1 MRALVYTTNALA
13 SPGEWGWA
21 RRTRNALR
29 RPRVLTFAMLTRLA
43 FTALRIFLASED
55 GDTMS
60 QVVWSVGF
68 ILLVGVIAVVVGP
81 EIGANWRE
89 FVGKPTR

>member
-1 MRALVYTTNALA
+1 
-13 SPGEWGWA
+13 
-21 RRTRNALR
+21 
-29 RPRVLTFAMLTRLA
+29 MLTYA
-43 FTALRIFLASED
+43 ALTCLRTFLVRED

-68 ILLVGVIAVVVGP
+68 IILVGVIAVVIGP
-81 EIGANWRE
+81 KIGADWRE

>member
-1 MRALVYTTNALA
+1 MGLGMTI
-13 SPGEWGWA
+13 
-21 RRTRNALR
+21 RNA
-29 RPRVLTFAMLTRLA
+29 VLSLGVPTYAMFTHFAFMAVRNFVA
-43 FTALRIFLASED
+43 RED

-68 ILLVGVIAVVVGP
+68 ILLVGVIAVVIGP
-81 EIGANWRE
+81 SIGADWRE

>member
-1 MRALVYTTNALA
+1 MT
-13 SPGEWGWA
+13 GEWCG
-21 RRTRNALR
+21 TRNAVLLLG
-29 RPRVLTFAMLTRLA
+29 VLTCAMLTRLSFTVLSA
-43 FTALRIFLASED
+43 FVAGED

-68 ILLVGVIAVVVGP
+68 ILLVGVIAVVLGP
-81 EIGANWRE
+81 SIGADWRE

>member
-1 MRALVYTTNALA
+1 
-13 SPGEWGWA
+13 
-21 RRTRNALR
+21 
-29 RPRVLTFAMLTRLA
+29 MLTRLA
-43 FTALRIFLASED
+43 FTALRTFVTSEE

-68 ILLVGVIAVVVGP
+68 ILLVGVIAVTVGP
-81 EIGANWRE
+81 AIGADWRE

>member
-1 MRALVYTTNALA
+1 
-13 SPGEWGWA
+13 
-21 RRTRNALR
+21 
-29 RPRVLTFAMLTRLA
+29 MLTRLA
-43 FTALRIFLASED
+43 LTAIRMFLVRED

-60 QVVWSVGF
+60 QVAWSVGF

-81 EIGANWRE
+81 ELGANWRE

>member
-1 MRALVYTTNALA
+1 MDTVIPAVRALLA
-13 SPGEWGWA
+13 REQ
-21 RRTRNALR
+21 
-29 RPRVLTFAMLTRLA
+29 
-43 FTALRIFLASED
+43 

-68 ILLVGVIAVVVGP
+68 IILVGVIAVVIGP
-81 EIGANWRE
+81 EIGADWRE

>member
-1 MRALVYTTNALA
+1 
-13 SPGEWGWA
+13 
-21 RRTRNALR
+21 
-29 RPRVLTFAMLTRLA
+29 MLTRLA
-43 FTALRIFLASED
+43 FTALRTFLAREE

-68 ILLVGVIAVVVGP
+68 ILLAGVLAIVIGP
-81 EIGANWRE
+81 SIGADWRE

>member
-1 MRALVYTTNALA
+1 M
-13 SPGEWGWA
+13 P
-21 RRTRNALR
+21 
-29 RPRVLTFAMLTRLA
+29 TFTQPIIAA
-43 FTALRIFLASED
+43 ISSFLAREE

-68 ILLVGVIAVVVGP
+68 IILAGVLAIVVGP
-81 EIGANWRE
+81 AIGADWRE

>member
-1 MRALVYTTNALA
+1 MLA
-13 SPGEWGWA
+13 HP
-21 RRTRNALR
+21 
-29 RPRVLTFAMLTRLA
+29 A
-43 FTALRIFLASED
+43 FTPLRTFLARED

-68 ILLVGVIAVVVGP
+68 ILLVGVVAVVIGP

>member
-1 MRALVYTTNALA
+1 
-13 SPGEWGWA
+13 
-21 RRTRNALR
+21 
-29 RPRVLTFAMLTRLA
+29 MLTHPNL
-43 FTALRIFLASED
+43 TPLRAFLARED

-68 ILLVGVIAVVVGP
+68 IILVGIIAVVIGP
-81 EIGANWRE
+81 EIGADWRD

>member
-1 MRALVYTTNALA
+1 VRGTRCQELRDRKHPRNWLLGVHVYSYAMFRNLGTLGRLLA
-13 SPGEWGWA
+13 RE
-21 RRTRNALR
+21 
-29 RPRVLTFAMLTRLA
+29 
-43 FTALRIFLASED
+43 E

-68 ILLVGVIAVVVGP
+68 ILLVGAIAVVIGP
-81 EIGANWRE
+81 EIGADWRE